1 MIDLRTI
8 TASAIT
14 VSQLAGVVNHAEIYA
29 DLPVVSSVSIAPVHY
44 VSGTTENTDIARSAS
59 IQLAFPANRINR
71 WTRIEKDR
79 YRKLVVKFAS
89 AGLSET
95 EENELNE
102 LEIARSRFEDQRSSQ
117 EIIEEF
123 RMRRLYAG
131 LLTSLAN
138 ASAGLKH

>member
-1 MIDLRTI
+1 GGL
-8 TASAIT
+8 
-14 VSQLAGVVNHAEIYA
+14 NHAESYA
-29 DLPVVSSVSIAPVHY
+29 VLPVVSSVSIAPIHHVD
-44 VSGTTENTDIARSAS
+44 GTTEFSDSARSAS
-59 IQLAFPANRINR
+59 VQFTFPANRIDR
-71 WTRIEKDR
+71 WTRAEKNR

-89 AGLSET
+89 AALSET

-102 LEIARSRFEDQRSSQ
+102 LELARSRFEDQRSSQ

-131 LLTSLAN
+131 LLTSLTN